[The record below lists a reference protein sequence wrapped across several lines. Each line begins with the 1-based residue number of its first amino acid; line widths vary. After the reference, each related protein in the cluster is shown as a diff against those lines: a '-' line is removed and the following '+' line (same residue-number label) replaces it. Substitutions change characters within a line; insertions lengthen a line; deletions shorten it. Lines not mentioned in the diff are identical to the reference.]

1 MPIVGSFAGASA
13 RAYGLGAGGL
23 IVGDFESIATTV
35 IGTATPSVTF
45 SSIPQTY
52 KHLQIRVMNRT
63 TTGYDSYALITLN
76 STATRT
82 HYLLGIN
89 NQALSGTNPNSIFGP
104 AGYGPAGGW
113 SSNIFGVGI
122 IDILDYT
129 NTNINKTVRTLT
141 GVEGNALGGLSGL
154 NSGYAATTSAV
165 TTITITSQ
173 GTNFGQYSHFALY
186 GLAG

>member
-1 MPIVGSFAGASA
+1 MPIFGITASSNMTNK
-13 RAYGLGAGGL
+13 LT
-23 IVGDFESIATTV
+23 DFDSIATTV
-35 IGTATPSVTF
+35 IGTATSSVTF

-52 KHLQIRVMNRT
+52 KHLQIRVLNRN
-63 TTGYDSYALITLN
+63 TTGYDAFDLITLN

-89 NQALSGTNPNSIFGP
+89 NQALSGTNTNSIFGP
-104 AGYGPAGGW
+104 AAYGNASGW
-113 SSNIFGVGI
+113 DSRIFGVGI

-141 GVEGNALGGLSGL
+141 GVDGNAAGGLVAL

-173 GTNFGQYSHFALY
+173 GTNFGQYSSFALY
-186 GLAG
+186 GIKG